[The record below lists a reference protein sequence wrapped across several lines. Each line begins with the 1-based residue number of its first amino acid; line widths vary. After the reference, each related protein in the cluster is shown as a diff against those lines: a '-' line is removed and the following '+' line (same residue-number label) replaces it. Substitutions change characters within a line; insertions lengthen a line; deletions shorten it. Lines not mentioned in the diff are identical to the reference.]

1 MERIFKIGA
10 LAIALTA
17 LAVLSFFG
25 LAIWVFIPLMP
36 AGILYVIALTSARR
50 TSALRPR
57 PTEAKSEAER
67 PKAA

>member
-1 MERIFKIGA
+1 MERILKIAA
-10 LAIALTA
+10 LAIAVAA

-36 AGILYVIALTSARR
+36 AGIIYVIAVASARR

-57 PTEAKSEAER
+57 PSEAEAER
-67 PKAA
+67 RKAA

>member
-1 MERIFKIGA
+1 MERILKIA
-10 LAIALTA
+10 AVAIALTA

-36 AGILYVIALTSARR
+36 AAIVYLIAVTSLRR

-57 PTEAKSEAER
+57 PSQAEVEQR
-67 PKAA
+67 KAA